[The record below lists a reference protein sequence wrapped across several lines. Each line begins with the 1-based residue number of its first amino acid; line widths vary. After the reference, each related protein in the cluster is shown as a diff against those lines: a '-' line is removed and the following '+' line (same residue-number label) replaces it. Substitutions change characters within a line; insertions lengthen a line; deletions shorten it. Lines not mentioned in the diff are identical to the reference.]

1 MVWGWTPI
9 GLLASVGAALAVLC
23 WPHRRGRRAAG
34 AEALR
39 VRADQG
45 RRRSG
50 WQQVVAAAR
59 ARLVGGAGQS
69 GQDVTRWLPL
79 LDQLS
84 AALRVG
90 LPPAEA
96 LALALRAAAV
106 PVRDDLLGVLQAAR
120 EGRAC
125 GPAWLRVARSTSST
139 ELALLARAWLV
150 SARLGAPLADAVDN
164 AAHAMRSHR
173 ELASALET
181 ATAGARTT
189 ALILTLLPVAGV
201 GIALLMGVTPGELY
215 ASPAALVSLSLGV
228 VLILIGRLVVARMI
242 AAVEQ

>member
-1 MVWGWTPI
+1 
-9 GLLASVGAALAVLC
+9 
-23 WPHRRGRRAAG
+23 
-34 AEALR
+34 
-39 VRADQG
+39 
-45 RRRSG
+45 
-50 WQQVVAAAR
+50 
-59 ARLVGGAGQS
+59 
-69 GQDVTRWLPL
+69 
-79 LDQLS
+79 S

-242 AAVEQ
+242 AAVQL